1 MVDISRHI
9 MILRDYSWKR
19 RKNGIKNSAEIVDL
33 LDFEILS
40 PILNIVVDARSCK
53 RVDICCDRSNK
64 NMDF

>member
-1 MVDISRHI
+1 MAPKFST
-9 MILRDYSWKR
+9 
-19 RKNGIKNSAEIVDL
+19 EIVDL

-40 PILNIVVDARSCK
+40 PILNIVVDARFYN